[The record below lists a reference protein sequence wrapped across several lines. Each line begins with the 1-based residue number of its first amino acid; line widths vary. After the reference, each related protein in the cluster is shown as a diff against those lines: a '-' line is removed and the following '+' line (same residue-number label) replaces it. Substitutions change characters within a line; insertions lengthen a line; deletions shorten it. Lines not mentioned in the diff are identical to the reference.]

1 MILGVIFIVLLLEAT
16 RRTTGWIVPAVAI
29 AFMAYSYYGPYLPQP
44 WTHRGFDIGQLIGHL
59 FITLE
64 GIFGIPV
71 DVSSSLI
78 ILFTIYGAF
87 LQHSGAGKFFID
99 FSMALMGNKANSAG
113 RTVVLSSFLLGGP
126 SGSGVATTVTIGAVA
141 YPMME
146 KAGFEKNA
154 AGGLLAAGGLG
165 AIISPPVLGAAAFLI
180 AEFLKISY
188 LDVIWMATIPTCLY
202 YLSLLFM
209 VELDAKRFG
218 AQIVDVSHGL
228 TLWRM
233 TRRYGF
239 HFLSL
244 ISIIIF
250 MLWGYSPTLSVFW
263 STILTLGLSFLTR
276 ETALTPK
283 KLVRALSDG
292 STSVLTAATTC
303 ATAGIIVGVVTLTGL
318 GLKFSSIVID
328 YAGGSLLLTALY
340 TALIVWIVGL
350 AVPVT
355 ASYIICA
362 VIAAPAM
369 IKLGVPD
376 VAAHMFIFYY
386 SVLSEVSPPTALS
399 PFAAAA
405 ITGGDPY
412 KTTLQAW
419 KYTLPAFLVPFVFV
433 LDPQGVGLL
442 LKIPAGGSW
451 VEYCADHDQDHARP
465 RGARGGGARLGI
477 APHDFGRT
485 RAFDAVR
492 PVSGVPEPVGG
503 TAGGDDR
510 SRYLLHCDIWNSH
523 RGRGSAKTTHATRP
537 GKSTGRELT
546 KGRNA
551 IMKSK
556 LLLSALAL
564 GAAVFGGVAIAQQTT
579 IAIATGGTG
588 GVYYPLGGGMANV
601 LSKYVPGVAAT
612 ARVTGGSVD
621 NLKLI
626 GSQQSEV
633 ALVMVDAAL
642 DALKGEDKF
651 KGTPVE
657 VRTLMVLY
665 PEPHARRVDCLHR
678 HQEDGR
684 PQGQARLHRLAR
696 QRHRSDGLP
705 RDRSRRPRQ
714 GQGHEARAARR
725 CRVGQ
730 RDQGRQDRRLSSGS
744 AACRPRRSPISA
756 RRPA

>member
-1 MILGVIFIVLLLEAT
+1 MAAQGDIPALAADPPGISQEALKRAEEFIEADEGAINRLSGFAGGAVTGVAVAMSLFHLYAAVAGAWPFSDFPIISTQPLRYAHVAFVLVLSFLLFPMSARFRDRIRWFDVLCGCAGAAILIYAIEGGEEFTDRATMPTQLDIVLGVLFIALLLEAT
-16 RRTTGWIVPAVAI
+16 RRTTGWIVPLVAI
-29 AFMAYSYYGPYLPQP
+29 GFLAYAYFGPYLPQP
-44 WTHRGFDIGQLIGHL
+44 WTHRGFDVGQLIGHL

-146 KAGFEKNA
+146 RAGFDKNA

-209 VELDAKRFG
+209 VELDAKRFS
-218 AQIVDVSHGL
+218 AHAVPITQEM
-228 TLWRM
+228 TLWQM
-233 TRRYGF
+233 TQRYGF
-239 HFLSL
+239 HFISL
-244 ISIIIF
+244 VSIVVF
-250 MLWGYSPTLSVFW
+250 MLWGYSPVLSVFW
-263 STILTLGLSFLTR
+263 STVLTFGLSFLTR
-276 ETALTPK
+276 ETAIMPK
-283 KLVRALSDG
+283 KLVRTLSDG

-328 YAGGSLLLTALY
+328 YAGGSLLLTAIY

-419 KYTLPAFLVPFVFV
+419 KYTLPAFLVPFIFV

-442 LKIPAGGSW
+442 MKIPNDGSW
-451 VEYCADHDQDHARP
+451 IDVVLITGKTA
-465 RGARGGGARLGI
+465 LGL
-477 APHDFGRT
+477 A
-485 RAFDAVR
+485 
-492 PVSGVPEPVGG
+492 
-503 TAGGDDR
+503 
-510 SRYLLHCDIWNSH
+510 
-523 RGRGSAKTTHATRP
+523 
-537 GKSTGRELT
+537 
-546 KGRNA
+546 
-551 IMKSK
+551 
-556 LLLSALAL
+556 ALA
-564 GAAVFGGVAIAQQTT
+564 AAAQ
-579 IAIATGGTG
+579 GW
-588 GVYYPLGGGMANV
+588 
-601 LSKYVPGVAAT
+601 
-612 ARVTGGSVD
+612 
-621 NLKLI
+621 
-626 GSQQSEV
+626 
-633 ALVMVDAAL
+633 ALR
-642 DALKGEDKF
+642 KT
-651 KGTPVE
+651 TPVE
-657 VRTLMVLY
+657 RGLLALSGLFLVFPTLLEALMEALIGRDIAYTATFGLAIAAVVLVKQY
-665 PEPHARRVDCLHR
+665 MQPAVPKA
-678 HQEDGR
+678 
-684 PQGQARLHRLAR
+684 P
-696 QRHRSDGLP
+696 
-705 RDRSRRPRQ
+705 
-714 GQGHEARAARR
+714 AAN
-725 CRVGQ
+725 G
-730 RDQGRQDRRLSSGS
+730 
-744 AACRPRRSPISA
+744 
-756 RRPA
+756 

>member
-1 MILGVIFIVLLLEAT
+1 MAEDGKPAMSPAGAVPDPRLASQGLASQGAISDEALRKAEEFVEAEEGAANRLVGWAGIIVTVIAVAMTLFHLYAAYDIVPTQPLRYTHVAFVLVLAFLLFPIAARFRNRVQLWDVVAAAAAVAILVYAIWGGEDFTDRATTPTQLDVALGVIFIVLLLEAT
-16 RRTTGWIVPAVAI
+16 RRTSGWIMPVVAI
-29 AFMAYSYYGPYLPQP
+29 LFIAYAMLGPYLPPP
-44 WTHRGFDIGQLIGHL
+44 WTHRGYTFSRLVGHL

-64 GIFGIPV
+64 GIFGVAV

-99 FSMALMGNKANSAG
+99 FSLAMMGNKANSAG

-146 KAGFEKNA
+146 RAGFEKNA

-188 LDVIWMATIPTCLY
+188 LDVIWMASIPTCLY

-218 AQIVDVSHGL
+218 ARIVDTSQDL
-228 TLWRM
+228 SIWQLSK
-233 TRRYGF
+233 RYGF

-244 ISIIIF
+244 VSIIVF

-263 STILTLGLSFLTR
+263 SIVLTYGLSFLTR
-276 ETALTPK
+276 ETAITPK
-283 KLVRALSDG
+283 RLVKTLSDG
-292 STSVLTAATTC
+292 STQVLTAATTC

-328 YAGGSLLLTALY
+328 YAGGNLLLTALY

-386 SVLSEVSPPTALS
+386 AVLSEVSPPTALS

-412 KTTLQAW
+412 KTTMQAW

-433 LDPQGVGLL
+433 LDPQGLGLL
-442 LKIPAGGSW
+442 LKVPKDGSW
-451 VEYCADHDQDHARP
+451 IDIVEITIKTALGL
-465 RGARGGGARLGI
+465 GALAMAAQGWAL
-477 APHDFGRT
+477 HRT
-485 RAFDAVR
+485 TLLERALLML
-492 PVSGVPEPVGG
+492 
-503 TAGGDDR
+503 AG
-510 SRYLLHCDIWNSH
+510 
-523 RGRGSAKTTHATRP
+523 
-537 GKSTGRELT
+537 
-546 KGRNA
+546 
-551 IMKSK
+551 
-556 LLLSALAL
+556 LLLVFPSLIEGILEALIGRDINYTATF
-564 GAAVFGGVAIAQQTT
+564 GVVIAAAV
-579 IAIATGGTG
+579 
-588 GVYYPLGGGMANV
+588 L
-601 LSKYVPGVAAT
+601 
-612 ARVTGGSVD
+612 
-621 NLKLI
+621 LK
-626 GSQQSEV
+626 QRMQP
-633 ALVMVDAAL
+633 A
-642 DALKGEDKF
+642 
-651 KGTPVE
+651 P
-657 VRTLMVLY
+657 
-665 PEPHARRVDCLHR
+665 PEAS
-678 HQEDGR
+678 
-684 PQGQARLHRLAR
+684 A
-696 QRHRSDGLP
+696 
-705 RDRSRRPRQ
+705 
-714 GQGHEARAARR
+714 
-725 CRVGQ
+725 
-730 RDQGRQDRRLSSGS
+730 SG
-744 AACRPRRSPISA
+744 
-756 RRPA
+756 